1 MRKFMFAAV
10 LILFCIVVSTS
21 SQAASYKWAPCNVGK
36 VTVKAKTLSV
46 YCAAP
51 YTGKEQAWN
60 KDVPYYSISLEDTS
74 EVRINALLELLVAA
88 RVHDRRVNV
97 RYTVSGDKN
106 PPGCKASN
114 CRRMEAV
121 TLK

>member
-1 MRKFMFAAV
+1 MRKYLFAAA
-10 LILFCIVVSTS
+10 LILACLVIAAPVH
-21 SQAASYKWAPCNVGK
+21 AASYAWAPCNVGK

-51 YTGKEQAWN
+51 YKGDQAAWN
-60 KDVPYYSISLEDTS
+60 KDVPYYSASLEETS
-74 EVRINALLELLVAA
+74 EVRINAMLELLIAA
-88 RVHDRRVNV
+88 RVHDRPARI
-97 RYTVSGDKN
+97 RYTREGDKN